1 MTYATEPNP
10 AAAQCPKCGNV
21 CWDNRQT
28 KKNPKAPDYKCK
40 DATCDGAIWPPKNGA
55 PRPAAANQG
64 KQAFTTGGHIPE
76 IDGPYTET
84 GAAPHEAPSTADKL
98 LKLFQVYDVC
108 FDHAHSLAKSKI
120 GASATHEGIAA
131 QAATLFI
138 QAAQRGV
145 LAG

>member
-1 MTYATEPNP
+1 MDAALRQLGRIGLTAETSVGQTLEFERVEKDGTKYTNINKPGAAKL
-10 AAAQCPKCGNV
+10 AAAPSAK
-21 CWDNRQT
+21 
-28 KKNPKAPDYKCK
+28 
-40 DATCDGAIWPPKNGA
+40 
-55 PRPAAANQG
+55 QG
-64 KQAFTTGGHIPE
+64 FTTGGHIPE

-98 LKLFQVYDVC
+98 LKLFQVYDGC
-108 FDHAHSLAKSKI
+108 FDHAHSLAKAKI
-120 GASATHEGIAA
+120 GATATHEGIAA